1 MKGGGC
7 LRVDV
12 TDAALFLYPEFVLL
26 SKSLSA
32 PGKGFSLTPPSSKT
46 PGSAVENVVMSKTTA
61 ERVVD
66 AIDCAIATLTESE
79 RMILHLKYG
88 WHYEVDRLVITPP
101 VGTMQVYD
109 ILHKSGEY
117 RWSESTFKCDLA
129 EIRKRVGDYLDS
141 LGPTLKVAFAAMP
154 KRKKRVRKLTDEE
167 FEKVRVWLEERQLIE
182 KEERVS
188 ETP

>member
-1 MKGGGC
+1 M
-7 LRVDV
+7 